1 MPNELLEKGLLAQI
15 ARFGVVGV
23 LATVLDYVLLMTL
36 SQLVGVEPL
45 AAAAISFS
53 VSLLFNYIFSMKYVF
68 EHREGYTTQKEL
80 SVFVALSIVGLGINQ
95 ALMWAG
101 LRVFGDSALAVTVTK
116 GIATAIVMVWNF
128 WSRKHWLDKT
138 K

>member
-1 MPNELLEKGLLAQI
+1 
-15 ARFGVVGV
+15 
-23 LATVLDYVLLMTL
+23 
-36 SQLVGVEPL
+36 
-45 AAAAISFS
+45 
-53 VSLLFNYIFSMKYVF
+53 MKYVF
-68 EHREGYTTQKEL
+68 EHREGYTTQREL
-80 SVFVALSIVGLGINQ
+80 SIFIALSIVGLGINQ

-101 LRVFGDSALAVTVTK
+101 MRIIGDSALAVTVTK